1 MAEQDAQRGQ
11 AVQQRMR
18 GGPSSSRAAAAD
30 QSGDSPEARRSRKK
44 AGLGG
49 AEKALLGLPLSLAHP
64 QKRFSRWELLFSSV
78 DKGAEA
84 QRCLIIYGKSHD
96 N

>member
-1 MAEQDAQRGQ
+1 MAKQDAQRGQ

-44 AGLGG
+44 AGRGG
-49 AEKALLGLPLSLAHP
+49 EGAAGASAQPRPSSKTLFAVGIIIF
-64 QKRFSRWELLFSSV
+64 FS
-78 DKGAEA
+78 
-84 QRCLIIYGKSHD
+84 
-96 N
+96 